1 MKKIY
6 VIIIATLF
14 RVNLFATE
22 CEDQLFSLQSYQANG
37 QALEVRDVLKELSL
51 DCHIT
56 INFQDKEAK
65 RKIGKKLDYV
75 NIKDYTFE
83 QFLEFLFE
91 EANLF
96 YEYDVEKKL
105 LKLQYLK
112 TKTFSIDYIY
122 LSESSSETSK
132 SITTGASSIDSNSNY
147 NNTGGGSSYGGTNSN
162 QGGTNNGL
170 NGNNNGGS
178 SSSSNDFTI
187 IKSKSELTFWK
198 NMKYNVERLLHQR
211 TSKNSIFINKDASL
225 LTVTATKQEVKKVTK
240 YLDEMMSKM
249 HKQVLIEAKIIE
261 LTYDDSSSTGIDWSQ
276 LEISMQGSFGKTNGE
291 SDSSYNVAYN
301 FSTPNFIKFLK
312 TYGDVKVVSN
322 PKILTMNN
330 QAAVINVGEQL
341 SYKFQTGSVVTT
353 GGTAAGTNTY
363 SIGSTFVG
371 VTLFVI
377 PEVSSDNKIIMKIN
391 PVVSRLSKEE
401 DTNNVLN
408 ITRDLPPDTKVKQM
422 TSIVKVSDG
431 EKVVI
436 GGLINI
442 SKGTTTKGMPILS
455 DIPIIS
461 PLFKYESDI
470 KTKSELFIVIQP
482 KIVAGS
488 NMPTIDEMNLLSDHF
503 FDDRVESRK

>member
-1 MKKIY
+1 MKKIL
-6 VIIIATLF
+6 VLLTIILF
-14 RVNLFATE
+14 FTNASASD
-22 CEDQLFSLQSYQANG
+22 CEDQLFSLQSYQKNG
-37 QALEVRDVLKELSL
+37 NALSVRDVLKELSI

-56 INFQDKEAK
+56 INFEDLESK
-65 RKIGKKLDYV
+65 RKIAKKLDFV
-75 NIKDYTFE
+75 NIKDYTFD
-83 QFLEFLFE
+83 QFLEFLLD

-96 YEYDVEKKL
+96 YDYDQERKL
-105 LKLQYLK
+105 LKLKYVK

-132 SITTGASSIDSNSNY
+132 SITTGASSVDSGNTNGSSGYGGTSNGGMSSGSNGMNSN
-147 NNTGGGSSYGGTNSN
+147 GGGSN
-162 QGGTNNGL
+162 
-170 NGNNNGGS
+170 
-178 SSSSNDFTI
+178 SSSNDFTL
-187 IKSKSELTFWK
+187 IKTKSELTFWK
-198 NMKYNVERLLHQR
+198 NIKHNVERLLHKKD
-211 TSKNSIFINKDASL
+211 SKNSIFINEDASL
-225 LTVTATKQEVKKVTK
+225 LTITATKQEVDKVTD
-240 YLDEMMSKM
+240 YLDKMMAKM

-261 LTYDDSSSTGIDWSQ
+261 LTYDNSSSTGIDWSQ
-276 LEISMQGSFGKTNGE
+276 MEISMQGSFGKTNGVI
-291 SDSSYNVAYN
+291 DKGYNIAYN

-341 SYKFQTGSVVTT
+341 SYKFQTGSVTTT

-377 PEVSSDNKIIMKIN
+377 PEVSEDNKIIMKIN
-391 PVVSRLSKEE
+391 PVISRLSKEE
-401 DTNNVLN
+401 DTNTVLAV
-408 ITRDLPPDTKVKQM
+408 TRDLPPDTKVKQM

-436 GGLINI
+436 GGLVNI
-442 SKGTTTKGMPILS
+442 SKGKTTKGMPVLQ

-461 PLFKYESDI
+461 PLFKYEADI

-482 KIVAGS
+482 KIVSTAS
-488 NMPTIDEMNLLSDHF
+488 MPSIDEVNILADHF
-503 FDDRVESRK
+503 FDDRNMSKE

>member
-1 MKKIY
+1 MKKIF
-6 VIIIATLF
+6 VLLTMMMF
-14 RVNLFATE
+14 GVNTFATE
-22 CEDQLFSLQSYQANG
+22 CEEQLFSLQSYQKNG
-37 QALEVRDVLKELSL
+37 RALSVRDILKELSL

-56 INFQDKEAK
+56 INFEDKESK
-65 RKIGKKLDYV
+65 RKIAKKLDFV

-83 QFLEFLFE
+83 QFLEFLLD

-96 YEYDVEKKL
+96 YDYDQEKKL
-105 LKLQYLK
+105 LKLKYLK

-132 SITTGASSIDSNSNY
+132 SITTGASSVDNDGT
-147 NNTGGGSSYGGTNSN
+147 TGSSSSYGN
-162 QGGTNNGL
+162 GGMSGGSGM
-170 NGNNNGGS
+170 NGNNNGSG

-187 IKSKSELTFWK
+187 IKAKSELTFWK
-198 NMKYNVERLLHQR
+198 NIKHNVERLLHKES
-211 TSKNSIFINKDASL
+211 SKRSIFINEDASL
-225 LTVTATKQEVKKVTK
+225 LTITATKKEVHKVTR
-240 YLDEMMSKM
+240 YLEKMMAKM

-276 LEISMQGSFGKTNGE
+276 MEISLKGSFGRTNGVTN
-291 SDSSYNVAYN
+291 SMYNVAYN

-341 SYKFQTGSVVTT
+341 SYKFQTGSVTTT

-377 PEVSSDNKIIMKIN
+377 PEVSEDNKIIMKIN

-401 DTNNVLN
+401 DTNSVLTL
-408 ITRDLPPDTKVKQM
+408 TRDLPPDTKVKQM
-422 TSIVKVSDG
+422 TSIVKVGDG
-431 EKVVI
+431 QKVVI

-442 SKGTTTKGMPILS
+442 AKGKNTKGMPILG
-455 DIPIIS
+455 DIPLIA
-461 PLFKYESDI
+461 PLFKYEADI
-470 KTKSELFIVIQP
+470 KTRTELFIVIQP
-482 KIVAGS
+482 KIVAGDT
-488 NMPTIDEMNLLSDHF
+488 MPKIDDINLLADHF
-503 FDDRVESRK
+503 FDDRNMSRE

>member
-1 MKKIY
+1 MK
-6 VIIIATLF
+6 
-14 RVNLFATE
+14 NLFILTIIVIFGVTLYASK
-22 CEDQLFSLQSYQANG
+22 CEDQLFSLQSYQKNG
-37 QALEVRDVLKELSL
+37 HALEVRDVLKELSL
-51 DCHIT
+51 DCHIS
-56 INFQDKEAK
+56 INFEDMESKE
-65 RKIGKKLDYV
+65 RISKKLDFV

-83 QFLEFLFE
+83 QFLDFLLN

-96 YEYDVEKKL
+96 YSYNPETKL
-105 LKLQYLK
+105 LKLKYLK

-132 SITTGASSIDSNSNY
+132 SIATGASSVNNNN
-147 NNTGGGSSYGGTNSN
+147 NNTGSTSISSSSGSMGS
-162 QGGTNNGL
+162 
-170 NGNNNGGS
+170 NGNNMNGNSSGN

-187 IKSKSELTFWK
+187 IKTKSELTFWK
-198 NMKYNVERLLHQR
+198 NMQHNIERLLHIQS
-211 TSKNSIFINKDASL
+211 SKRSIFINEDASL
-225 LTVTATKQEVKKVTK
+225 LTVTATKQEIKKVTE
-240 YLDEMMSKM
+240 YLDQMMLKM

-276 LEISMQGSFGKTNGE
+276 LEISLQGSFGKVNGVHE
-291 SDSSYNVAYN
+291 STYNVAYD
-301 FSTPNFIKFLK
+301 FSTPNFIKLLK

-322 PKILTMNN
+322 PKVLTMNN

-341 SYKFQTGSVVTT
+341 SYKFQTGSVTTT

-377 PEVSSDNKIIMKIN
+377 PEVSNDNKIIMKIN

-401 DTNNVLN
+401 DTNSVLN
-408 ITRDLPPDTKVKQM
+408 LSRDLPPDTKVKQM
-422 TSIVKVSDG
+422 TSIVKVDDG
-431 EKVVI
+431 QKVVI

-442 SKGTTTKGMPILS
+442 SKGKTTKGIPVLG
-455 DIPIIS
+455 DIPLVS

-470 KTKSELFIVIQP
+470 KTKTELFIVIQP

-488 NMPTIDEMNLLSDHF
+488 RMPKIDDIDLLADPFFNDRNMSKE
-503 FDDRVESRK
+503 